1 MAKNKY
7 LAEFEINAS
16 KKMLYSYI
24 QTASGLSQWIADDVT
39 VNEDNVYNFIWDR
52 EDHKAKMVSH
62 RTNNF
67 VKFEYLTD
75 SDERDEEDP
84 AYFELKIDV
93 NELTQTVFLRITD
106 YTEFD
111 DEEEWFDLWD
121 GMIHTLKET
130 IGGWQPIALILSDN
144 FS

>member
-39 VNEDNVYNFIWDR
+39 VNEDNVYNFIWEG

-84 AYFELKIDV
+84 AYFELKIDM

-130 IGGWQPIALILSDN
+130 VGG
-144 FS
+144 

>member
-1 MAKNKY
+1 MTDDMPKNKY

-24 QTASGLSQWIADDVT
+24 QTASGLAQWIAEDVT
-39 VNEDNVYNFIWDR
+39 VDEDNVYNFIWDG

-67 VKFEYLTD
+67 VKFEYL
-75 SDERDEEDP
+75 SEIEDEEDP
-84 AYFELKIDV
+84 SYFEIRIEM
-93 NELTQTVFLRITD
+93 NELTQSVFLRITD
-106 YTEFD
+106 YTDFD

-121 GMIHTLKET
+121 GMVHTLKET
-130 IGGWQPIALILSDN
+130 VGG
-144 FS
+144 

>member
-1 MAKNKY
+1 MPKNKY

-39 VNEDNVYNFIWDR
+39 VNEDSVYNFIWDG

-67 VKFEYLTD
+67 VKFEYISEND
-75 SDERDEEDP
+75 DDDDDP
-84 AYFELKIDV
+84 AYFELKIDM
-93 NELTQTVFLRITD
+93 NELTQTVFLRVTD
-106 YTEFD
+106 YTDFD
-111 DEEEWFDLWD
+111 DEEEWYDLWD

-130 IGGWQPIALILSDN
+130 VGG
-144 FS
+144 

>member
-1 MAKNKY
+1 MPKNKY

-39 VNEDNVYNFIWDR
+39 VNEDSVYNFIWDG

-67 VKFEYLTD
+67 VKFEYISEND
-75 SDERDEEDP
+75 DDDDP
-84 AYFELKIDV
+84 AYFELKIDM
-93 NELTQTVFLRITD
+93 NELTQTVFLRVTD
-106 YTEFD
+106 YTDFD
-111 DEEEWFDLWD
+111 DEEEWYDLWD

-130 IGGWQPIALILSDN
+130 VGG
-144 FS
+144 

>member
-1 MAKNKY
+1 MLKNKY

-39 VNEDNVYNFIWDR
+39 VNEDSVYNFIWDG

-67 VKFEYLTD
+67 VKFEYISEND
-75 SDERDEEDP
+75 DDEDDP
-84 AYFELKIDV
+84 AYFELKIDM
-93 NELTQTVFLRITD
+93 NELTQTVFLRVTD
-106 YTEFD
+106 YTDFD
-111 DEEEWFDLWD
+111 DEEEWYDLWD

-130 IGGWQPIALILSDN
+130 VGG
-144 FS
+144 

>member
-1 MAKNKY
+1 MSKNKY

-39 VNEDNVYNFIWDR
+39 VDEDNVYNFIWDGD
-52 EDHKAKMVSH
+52 DHRAKMVSH

-67 VKFEYLTD
+67 VKFEYLPENGD
-75 SDERDEEDP
+75 DDP
-84 AYFELKIDV
+84 SYFELRIEMND
-93 NELTQTVFLRITD
+93 LTQTVFLRVTD
-106 YTEFD
+106 YTDFD
-111 DEEEWFDLWD
+111 DEEEWYDLWD

-130 IGGWQPIALILSDN
+130 VGG
-144 FS
+144 